1 MVKVMSPAIVSVF
14 ICSSSLDLSEERE
27 TIQLTLR
34 NMREGNFLGRD
45 YFGGQERR
53 KRNSLDE
60 VEKSQVFLL
69 ILGGICGS
77 GIVEEEYRRACE
89 RHIPRFVY
97 FKETEPRE
105 TDAGNLERLAALKQ
119 EIEQTHPVTRFSTPD
134 ELARAIRADL
144 HRWYF
149 NQQLTYSCATNA
161 IGSIDILHDGQAHR
175 LEIGS
180 AHGAILYARQ
190 DEVPAPQ
197 ATVSVPDLPFSRGLV
212 GREDEIG
219 FARYAL
225 ENGTPAMFS
234 GASGIGK
241 SAMMLEL
248 AVQHQS
254 NRALS
259 ERFPD
264 GIVLIPSVGNR
275 KSDDVLQI
283 IFQSFYPTETP
294 LKCIAAERD
303 ALLGD
308 KRALILLDDVEM
320 EDKEIVRLMRILPD
334 SAFAFA
340 SNESRLEGIA
350 LQIDLVGL
358 APEKAIAL
366 FSREIGRRLNV
377 EELMTIDM
385 LCVALEG
392 NPQQILMVAALVREN
407 PSHLLEIGSKSA
419 QQEIKQ
425 TIAALTLSSLT
436 AHEKKVLAALGAGN
450 GGTLSPDTI
459 SLLTAVP
466 GIAPI
471 LESLCR
477 RKLVENFGNRYY
489 LPKTLK
495 EYLSQIWDLSDWY
508 EFEIRHFLTW
518 VESHRLKPA
527 RVQPEWETIF
537 AMPDWQRAAGRS
549 TEVVQ
554 LGRALDP
561 SLALGGQWNL
571 WDETLQKAL
580 QAAQEAEDR
589 ESEAWALHQLGTRA
603 MCNGERLTARYLLAE
618 ALELRVSL
626 QDHLGAAVT
635 QHNLDMLQTLPAGAP
650 VEKPAETQEAPIE
663 LQFWPEEEEASS
675 PSPVSDQPPAKQPR
689 LAAFQQWLPRL
700 VPIGTIALVL
710 IVTALTVSFFFKGR
724 AARMKAPA
732 TFAPNW
738 ISVTGQQI
746 YTESVPYTVTFTNE
760 QANPVT
766 IDQLAIDGEAAG
778 DFKIIGNDCLNRAID
793 PKQECRISVVF
804 APTIAGARAAALF
817 VQTSAGQRIAE
828 LKLTGTAIEEF
839 VADGILASIPAATP
853 APSPTPPPTPGASGL
868 SVTPSLLTF
877 ESVEA
882 GKTSRALVAIKNES
896 AGVATL
902 SGIMLIGANADD
914 FRLDNTCNQRLEP
927 GKSCVLRLE
936 FSPRQ
941 PGPREAALLI
951 STSNNTASQYVA
963 LKGSSLSMA
972 ARLEAIP
979 GKIDFG
985 LAVSKTASS
994 QQIVTIK
1001 NTGQSVGT
1009 IQSVSLADDST
1020 FSLNDVNCRGRAVNP
1035 GDSCSLS
1042 LTFKP
1047 KNDGDYSTALVVQ
1060 SSAQNNPL
1068 NIPVE
1073 GRVQLI
1079 LSKTPSLVIYPNSL
1093 RLSYTGV
1100 PATDRKLSRGLIRLA
1115 NQGQTPFTIKDVL
1128 LDGPEAASFRLTH
1141 KCKGAT
1147 IAPEESCDIE
1157 VVLEPTAGNAT
1168 ERRARLL
1175 ANINGSSTP
1184 QSIVLTG
1191 TLNLQR

>member
-14 ICSSSLDLSEERE
+14 ICSSSLELSEERE

-53 KRNSLDE
+53 KRNSLEE
-60 VEKSQVFLL
+60 VEKSQIFLL
-69 ILGGICGS
+69 ILGGVYGS

-97 FKETEPRE
+97 FKDAEPKETEPE
-105 TDAGNLERLAALKQ
+105 KLERLAGLRQ
-119 EIEQTHPVTRFSTPD
+119 EIEQTHPVTRFSTAE
-134 ELARAIRADL
+134 ELAQAIRADL

-149 NQQLTYSCATNA
+149 DQQLTYSCGTNA
-161 IGSIDILHDGQAHR
+161 VGSIDILHDGQAHR

-180 AHGAILYARQ
+180 AHGAIIYARQ
-190 DEVPAPQ
+190 DEVPAPR
-197 ATVSVPDLPFSRGLV
+197 AIVSVPELPFSRGLV

-219 FARYAL
+219 FAQYAL

-234 GASGIGK
+234 GPSGIGK

-248 AVQHQS
+248 AVQHQT
-254 NRALS
+254 NGALS

-264 GIVLIPSVGNR
+264 GIVLIPSIGKR

-303 ALLGD
+303 AMLGD

-320 EDKEIVRLMRILPD
+320 EDKEIVRMMRILPD

-350 LQIDLVGL
+350 LQIDLAGL
-358 APEKAIAL
+358 APEHAMAL
-366 FSREIGRRLNV
+366 FSREIGRRLDV

-392 NPQQILMVAALVREN
+392 NPQQILMVAALVRAT
-407 PSHLLEIGSKSA
+407 PSHLHEIGSKTTP
-419 QQEIKQ
+419 QEIKQ

-471 LESLCR
+471 LEALCR

-489 LPKTLK
+489 LPETLK
-495 EYLSQIWDLSDWY
+495 EYLPQIWDLSDWY
-508 EFEIRHFLTW
+508 EFEIRHFLAW
-518 VESHRLKPA
+518 VESNRQKPA

-561 SLALGGQWNL
+561 SLALGGQWDL
-571 WDETLQKAL
+571 WDETLQKTL

-603 MCNGERLTARYLLAE
+603 MCNGESLAARYLLAE

-626 QDHLGAAVT
+626 LDHLGAAVT
-635 QHNLDMLQTLPAGAP
+635 QHNLDRLRTLPAKAP
-650 VEKPAETQEAPIE
+650 IGTPAETQEAPLE
-663 LQFWPEEEEASS
+663 LHLWPEPEAPSS
-675 PSPVSDQPPAKQPR
+675 AVLEAPPAKQPR
-689 LAAFQQWLPRL
+689 FAGFQHWLPRL
-700 VPIGTIALVL
+700 MPIATIGIVLV
-710 IVTALTVSFFFKGR
+710 VTALTVSFFFKGR
-724 AARMKAPA
+724 AARMKSPA

-760 QANPVT
+760 QAIPLT
-766 IDQLAIDGEAAG
+766 IKQLAIDGEAAG

-793 PKQECRISVVF
+793 PNQVCRISVVF
-804 APTIAGARAAALF
+804 APTSAGGRDAALF
-817 VQTSAGQRIAE
+817 VQTNDGQRIAE

-839 VADGILASIPAATP
+839 AADGILASIPAATP
-853 APSPTPPPTPGASGL
+853 TPSPTPTPGASGL
-868 SVTPSLLTF
+868 SVTPGLVTF
-877 ESVEA
+877 ESVET
-882 GKTSRALVAIKNES
+882 GNSSRALVAIKNES
-896 AGVATL
+896 GAIATL
-902 SGIMLIGANADD
+902 SGISLSGANADD
-914 FRLDNTCNQRLEP
+914 FSLNNSCNPRLEP
-927 GKSCVLRLE
+927 GKSCVLKLE

-951 STSNNTASQYVA
+951 SSGNNTAPQYVA
-963 LKGSSLSMA
+963 LKGSSQAMA

-1001 NTGQSVGT
+1001 NAGQSVVNV
-1009 IQSVSLADDST
+1009 QSVSLADDSA
-1020 FSLNDVNCRGRAVNP
+1020 FSLNDINCRGRAVNP
-1035 GDSCSLS
+1035 GDNCTLS
-1042 LTFKP
+1042 LTFKA

-1079 LSKTPSLVIYPNSL
+1079 LSKTPIMVIYPNSL

-1100 PATDRKLSRGLIRLA
+1100 PATDRKLTRGLIRLA
-1115 NQGQTPFTIKDVL
+1115 NQGQTPFTIKEVT
-1128 LDGPEAASFRLTH
+1128 LDGPDAASFKLTH

-1147 IAPEESCDIE
+1147 IAPEESCDVE
-1157 VVLEPTAGNAT
+1157 VVFEPAPGNAT

-1175 ANINGSSTP
+1175 ATLNGSGNP
-1184 QSIVLTG
+1184 QSILLTG